1 MALSFGVLAALQDS
15 TACIDPTSD
24 YNDFIARAPA
34 PPLDAS
40 VGDGGV
46 PALPCS
52 QVLAG
57 SPSGTFYGACLTTAN
72 AGDATEAIY
81 VLVHLTVMP
90 GGGGSADEVA
100 VTMTSLQSHPTN
112 ISQTVGATSSPPA
125 TTLSSECTFVA
136 DAGTIV
142 IPGAANALGSD
153 LTLTGTTYG
162 WKLLTPDASCT
173 SLSATVTVPTTVD
186 LTQGGNYC
194 VFKRAPADGS
204 VTDFT
209 LGDFVCAGAP
219 G

>member
-1 MALSFGVLAALQDS
+1 MALSFAALAVLEDGA
-15 TACIDPTSD
+15 ACIDPTSD

-34 PPLDAS
+34 PSLDAS

-57 SPSGTFYGACLTTAN
+57 GASGVFYGACLTTAS
-72 AGDATEAIY
+72 AGDATQAIY
-81 VLVHLTVMP
+81 VLVKSTLTP
-90 GGGGSADEVA
+90 GAGGSADEIT
-100 VTMTSLQSHPTN
+100 VTMTSLQLHPTN
-112 ISQTVGATSSPPA
+112 ISQTVGATSSPPSA
-125 TTLSSECTFVA
+125 TVSAQCTFVI

-142 IPGAANALGSD
+142 IPGAANAVGSD
-153 LTLTGTTYG
+153 LTLTNTTYS
-162 WKLLTPDASCT
+162 WKLLTPDASCAA
-173 SLSATVTVPTTVD
+173 LSATVTVPTMVD

-204 VTDFT
+204 VTEFT